1 MHSGLNIR
9 QAALRTTLF
18 VGAGGGLEAPAAQK
32 HATVLGLSAFVLASP
47 YDVPEWLPALLLALV
62 RAASQP
68 APIKTTV
75 RCAEAVWT
83 GIEEMGIRDF
93 TLMSMRD
100 HVKYSIPP
108 CTIKAEIDHVF
119 FHRTCN

>member
-1 MHSGLNIR
+1 M
-9 QAALRTTLF
+9 
-18 VGAGGGLEAPAAQK
+18 GAGGGLEAPAAQK

-75 RCAEAVWT
+75 RCAQALWT
-83 GIEEMGIRDF
+83 GLQKWE
-93 TLMSMRD
+93 
-100 HVKYSIPP
+100 
-108 CTIKAEIDHVF
+108 
-119 FHRTCN
+119 